1 MNPLFAKKMSQNGQK
16 LNFKDFVYVKKPT
29 ENDL

>member
-1 MNPLFAKKMSQNGQK
+1 MNPFFPPKFCQNGQK
-16 LNFKDFVYVKKPT
+16 LNFKDFVDVKKPT